1 MFSAHAADVNV
12 NPKWADFIRREDR
25 LYRREGDPRSEFARD
40 YNRILHCTAYRRL
53 KHKTQVFFAPENDH
67 ICTRIE
73 HVNHVAAISY
83 TIPQAFGLN
92 TELTNAIAIGHDL
105 GHTPFGHA
113 GQDIL
118 NNIAKDITNDK
129 FWHEKNSLW
138 FVDNLET
145 LPDPENKERNLSL
158 TYAVRDGIV
167 CHCGEVDKD
176 SIFPRSDAI
185 DLEEISEP
193 GQVQPF
199 SWEGCVVKVADKIA
213 FLGRDI
219 EDAVRLN
226 ILAPPAF
233 FKRSR
238 KLVPYLVDDI
248 KLVGLREI
256 NNTLLIHT
264 LILDL
269 CSSSSPELGIRF
281 SEKRLQ
287 LIKGLRQL
295 SEELIYEHP
304 RLNRYKQF
312 AKMVLESIYQE
323 LSSCYA
329 GKDSLNRLKEQLSPY
344 ELLKDTFSSWI
355 IQYTDS
361 NPPEREKRRYENKV
375 VYKIENE
382 QDYHRAIIDYISG
395 MTDNFALAVF
405 DELIR
410 FR

>member
-1 MFSAHAADVNV
+1 MFSTVAAKEH
-12 NPKWADFIRREDR
+12 NPKWADFIRREDL
-25 LYRREGDPRSEFARD
+25 LYRRKDDPRSEFARD

-67 ICTRIE
+67 VCTRIE

-83 TIPQAFGLN
+83 TISQAFELN

-118 NNIAKDITNDK
+118 NNIAKDIINDK

-145 LPDPENKERNLSL
+145 LTDPENKERNLSL
-158 TYAVRDGIV
+158 TYAVRDGII
-167 CHCGEVDKD
+167 CHCGEVDQD

-185 DLEEISEP
+185 DLQEISEP
-193 GQVQPF
+193 DQFQPF

-219 EDAVRLN
+219 EDAIRLN
-226 ILAPPAF
+226 ILTPSEF
-233 FKRSR
+233 FSKSR
-238 KLVPYLVDDI
+238 KLIPNLVEDTNH
-248 KLVGLREI
+248 VELREI
-256 NNTLLIHT
+256 NNTALIHN

-269 CSSSSPELGIRF
+269 RSSSSPKLGIQF
-281 SEKRLQ
+281 SEKRLE

-295 SEELIYEHP
+295 SKELIYEHP
-304 RLNRYKQF
+304 RLNLYKKF
-312 AKMVLESIYQE
+312 AKMVLESIFKE

-329 GKDSLNRLKEQLSPY
+329 GKDSLNKLKEQLSPY
-344 ELLKDTFSSWI
+344 ELLKGSFSGWI

-361 NPPEREKRRYENKV
+361 NPLERDKKGYENKL